1 MTEGT
6 ENKGNH
12 MKKDIFTVR
21 EKKERMVIG
30 LMSGTSAD
38 GIDAVLTRI
47 TGNGLKI
54 KVEEIEFLF
63 LPFPKEVQEKIIR
76 IAGGKYGGTEELCK
90 LANYL
95 GQQYARACE
104 MLCEKAGIHKNDVDL
119 VGNHGQ
125 TVWHMPQ
132 AAEYMK
138 EQVRGTLQI
147 GEDAYIAQALRCP
160 VVGDFRV
167 RDMAAGGLGAPL
179 VPYVEYLLYRK
190 KDKTVAL
197 QNIGGI
203 GNVTILPENC
213 TLDQVTAF
221 DTGPGNML
229 MDAFISKMTNGWHT
243 YDKDGRTAAQGQIN
257 SRLLEFLMEDPY
269 LRLAPPKNS
278 GREYYGREYL
288 DKICNFAAKHKI
300 SDKDCLRTITRFTA
314 QSIAYGLEH
323 FAPKVPEQLIIGGGG
338 SHNPLILSDLA
349 ACLPE
354 CEILTNEDVGYC
366 SDSKEAVAFAVLASE
381 AVSGNCNNVPSVTG
395 ACMPVIMGKITQ

>member
-1 MTEGT
+1 
-6 ENKGNH
+6 
-12 MKKDIFTVR
+12 MKKDIFMVR

-47 TGNGLKI
+47 TGSGLEI
-54 KVEEIEFLF
+54 GVEEQEFLF
-63 LPFPKEVQEKIIR
+63 LPFPEEVHDRIIE
-76 IAGGKYGGTEELCK
+76 IAGGNYGGAEEVCK

-95 GQQYARACE
+95 GQQYAKACV
-104 MLCEKAGIHKNDVDL
+104 MLCEKAGIDKNDVDL

-125 TVWHMPQ
+125 TVWHMP
-132 AAEYMK
+132 ATTEYLK
-138 EQVRGTLQI
+138 EPVRGTLQI
-147 GEDAYIAQALRCP
+147 GEDAWIAQALGCP

-190 KDKTVAL
+190 EDKTVAL

-203 GNVTILPENC
+203 GNVTILPKNC
-213 TLDQVTAF
+213 TLNQVTAF

-229 MDAFISKMTNGWHT
+229 IDAFISKMTKGLHT
-243 YDKDGRTAAQGQIN
+243 YDNGGRTAAQGKIDN
-257 SRLLEFLMEDPY
+257 SLLEFLMQDPY
-269 LRLAPPKNS
+269 LKLAPPKNS

-288 DKICNFAAKHKI
+288 NRICNYAAKHRI

-314 QSIAYGLEH
+314 QSIAYGLMH
-323 FAPKVPEQLIIGGGG
+323 FAPEVPEELIIGGGG
-338 SHNPLILSDLA
+338 SHNSLILSDIEE
-349 ACLPE
+349 CLPG

-395 ACMPVIMGKITQ
+395 AATAVVMGKITQ